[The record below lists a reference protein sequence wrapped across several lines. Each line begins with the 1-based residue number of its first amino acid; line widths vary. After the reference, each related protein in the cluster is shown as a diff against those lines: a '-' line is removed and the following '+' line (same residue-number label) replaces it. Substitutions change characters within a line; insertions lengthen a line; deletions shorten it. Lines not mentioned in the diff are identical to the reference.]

1 MMKPF
6 YIAQHQVYWNA
17 CLIALAAIFIIQTN
31 SASAHGGRTAADS
44 YHHDKKNGG
53 RHCHGGAAPSPSRQ
67 APQRAFGGPA
77 YYPNCAAEHAAG
89 AAPLSRGDPGYA
101 SHLDRDNDGIACE
114 PYRGR

>member
-1 MMKPF
+1 MVV
-6 YIAQHQVYWNA
+6 AR
-17 CLIALAAIFIIQTN
+17 L
-31 SASAHGGRTAADS
+31 RTATIMTRKTAA
-44 YHHDKKNGG
+44 GIVM
-53 RHCHGGAAPSPSRQ
+53 AVAPSPSRQ